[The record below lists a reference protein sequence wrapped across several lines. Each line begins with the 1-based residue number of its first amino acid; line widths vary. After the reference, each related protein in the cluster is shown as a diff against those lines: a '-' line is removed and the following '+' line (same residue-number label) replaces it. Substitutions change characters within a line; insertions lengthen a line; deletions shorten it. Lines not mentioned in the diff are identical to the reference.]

1 MLSRWRKSPDV
12 DRADATTMPVSRRTF
27 LRSLSAMA
35 LASVA
40 EVRADKAPAPSTASL
55 SCGADAT
62 ASLFIPRDRGFLGRL
77 APGEQTLTLRAAALP
92 AGAAPAGLTRGYI
105 ATVDGRD
112 YVNPTLVLA
121 PGQRVRVDL
130 VNGIAEPTIV
140 HWHGFAV
147 DSRND
152 GGGTVLAA
160 PGERYAYDF
169 TVRNRGGLYWYH
181 PHPHGLT
188 AGQAYRGMFGMV
200 EIGDDDEGQLRRAL
214 DLVPGTTELPLVLQ
228 DRRAGSDYAPSEAD
242 RMHGFLGDRV
252 LLDGTACPQL
262 DVATRIYRFRVL
274 NASNARTYRLGWRTA
289 DGKPFA
295 FTLIGN
301 DGGLLPAPRPCT
313 DCFIS
318 TAERLDI
325 LLDLTDLAAG
335 DTLTLETLAFDPMHL
350 EMAQSTAPVDHAAMG
365 HAMPPSAGGAT
376 PMDHAA
382 MGHGGDAHAE
392 HTEHGGAFPEGSRRA
407 LLALRVREKTS
418 YGGRIPARLSSL
430 PTIDVAGASERPL
443 RLGFAKGRWR
453 INDRVFAMGETP
465 IEVKRNTVEVWLIR
479 NYFNSM
485 PHAMHLHGFA
495 FEVLA
500 RETSP
505 DPIAAL
511 KVDDRG
517 RLATDMGRK
526 DTVLVWP
533 GESVRIAIDFAC
545 PFRGDQ
551 TYMFH
556 CHNLEHE
563 DGGMMLGVKVG

>member
-1 MLSRWRKSPDV
+1 
-12 DRADATTMPVSRRTF
+12 
-27 LRSLSAMA
+27 MA

-40 EVRADKAPAPSTASL
+40 KVRADTAPAPSAAPL
-55 SCGADAT
+55 SCGADAS
-62 ASLFIPRDRGFLGRL
+62 AALYIPRDRGFLGRL
-77 APGEQTLTLRAAALP
+77 VPGERPLTLRAAAL
-92 AGAAPAGLTRGYI
+92 ASGAAPAGLTRGYL

-130 VNGIAEPTIV
+130 VNGIDEPTIV

-169 TVRNRGGLYWYH
+169 TLRNRGGLYWYH

-188 AGQAYRGMFGMV
+188 AGQVYRGMFGMV
-200 EIGDDDEGQLRRAL
+200 EIGDDDEARLRRAL
-214 DLVPGTTELPLVLQ
+214 DLVPGATELPLVLQ
-228 DRRAGSDYAPSEAD
+228 DRRAGSDYAPSDAD
-242 RMHGFLGDRV
+242 RTHGFLGDRV
-252 LLDGTACPQL
+252 LINGTACPRL
-262 DVATRIYRFRVL
+262 DMATRVYRFRVL

-301 DGGLLPAPRPCT
+301 DGGLLPAPRTCT

-325 LLDLTDLAAG
+325 LLDLSDLAVG
-335 DTLTLETLAFDPMHL
+335 DTLTLETLGFDPMHM
-350 EMAQSTAPVDHAAMG
+350 EMGASAPSAGAGAVDHSAMG
-365 HAMPPSAGGAT
+365 HAMPPSAGGTA
-376 PMDHAA
+376 PMDHAG
-382 MGHGGDAHAE
+382 MGHGAADTHAE
-392 HTEHGGAFPEGSRRA
+392 HMAHGGAFPEGTPRA
-407 LLALRVREKTS
+407 LLALRVREKAS
-418 YGGRIPARLSSL
+418 YGARIPAQLSSL
-430 PTIDVAGASERPL
+430 RSIDVAGASERPF

-453 INDRVFAMGETP
+453 INDRVFALGETP
-465 IEVKRNTVEVWLIR
+465 IEVKRDTVEVWLIR

-505 DPIAAL
+505 DAIAAL
-511 KVDDRG
+511 EVDDRG
-517 RLATDMGRK
+517 RLATDAGRK
-526 DTVLVWP
+526 DTVLVWS

-545 PFRGDQ
+545 PFPGEQ

-563 DGGMMLGVKVG
+563 DGGMMLGVKVS

>member
-1 MLSRWRKSPDV
+1 
-12 DRADATTMPVSRRTF
+12 
-27 LRSLSAMA
+27 MA
-35 LASVA
+35 LASVT
-40 EVRADKAPAPSTASL
+40 EVRADTATAPVPAAL
-55 SCGADAT
+55 SCGTDGI
-62 ASLFIPRDRGFLGRL
+62 ASLYVPRDRGFLGRL
-77 APGEQTLTLRAAALP
+77 APGERMLTLRAAALP
-92 AGAAPAGLTRGYI
+92 TGAAPAGLTRGYV
-105 ATVDGRD
+105 ASVDGRD

-130 VNGIAEPTIV
+130 VNGIDEPTIV

-147 DSRND
+147 DTRND

-169 TVRNRGGLYWYH
+169 TLRNRGGLYWYH

-188 AGQAYRGMFGMV
+188 AGQAYRGLFGMV
-200 EIGDDDEGQLRRAL
+200 EIGDGDEERLRRAL

-252 LLDGTACPQL
+252 LLNGTACPQL

-274 NASNARTYRLGWRTA
+274 NASNARTYRLGWRTS

-301 DGGLLPAPRPCT
+301 DGGLLPAPRTCT

-325 LLDLTDLAAG
+325 LLDLSDLGAG
-335 DTLTLETLAFDPMHL
+335 DTLTLETLAFDPMHM
-350 EMAQSTAPVDHAAMG
+350 EMAPAPRGEGTAVDHSAMGHGAAPGAAGPGAPVDHAAMG
-365 HAMPPSAGGAT
+365 HVMPPGTGGT
-376 PMDHAA
+376 PAMDHAA
-382 MGHGGDAHAE
+382 MGHGAGEAHAE
-392 HTEHGGAFPEGSRRA
+392 HMAHGGAFPEGSRRM
-407 LLALRVREKTS
+407 LLGVRIREKTT
-418 YGGRIPARLSSL
+418 YGARIPAQLSSV
-430 PTIDVAGASERPL
+430 PTIDVAGASERPF

-495 FEVLA
+495 FEVLG

-505 DPIAAL
+505 EAIAAL

-517 RLATDMGRK
+517 RLASDGGRK

-545 PFRGDQ
+545 PFAGDQ

-563 DGGMMLGVKVG
+563 DAGMMLGVKVS